1 MIVVVESF
9 SNKISKK
16 HPSTNIPITES
27 RFEVFVRDTI
37 NIIIAKLSNKMP
49 REKIFAILV

>member
-27 RFEVFVRDTI
+27 RFEVFVRDTT